1 MNIVQAVVDF
11 YTSQNKLAQ
20 ALGVKRQNIRY
31 YLDQGYFPAKK
42 AILIERLTNSRFK
55 LRELMN
61 NEDFGLP
68 ATPTKGKPRSLKDGK
83 IRAIKRR
90 EKRGQRT
97 NGSRS
102 QDCPPKGR

>member
-61 NEDFGLP
+61 NEDFGPP
-68 ATPTKGKPRSLKDGK
+68 ATKARGQPRSLKDDK
-83 IRAIKRR
+83 IKAIKRR
-90 EKRGQRT
+90 EKRGQSA
-97 NGSRS
+97 NASRS
-102 QDCPPKGR
+102 NDRPPKGR

>member
-61 NEDFGLP
+61 NEDFRPP
-68 ATPTKGKPRSLKDGK
+68 ATNARGKLRSLKDG
-83 IRAIKRR
+83 RDRVIKHR
-90 EKRGQRT
+90 EKRGQGT
-97 NGSRS
+97 NASRS
-102 QDCPPKGR
+102 PDRSPKGR